1 MKRKTRRTKYRRL
14 KKWRRRSRKYGGDAV
29 ATTTVYT
36 DNPNSSVNESQAG
49 AIATAQSMNNMIAQ

>member
-14 KKWRRRSRKYGGDAV
+14 KKWRRRSRKYGGDSTV
-29 ATTTVYT
+29 TTTIYT
-36 DNPNSSVNESQAG
+36 DNDSSVNASQAS